1 MPRRTETWEGCR
13 WTRVDPLVNVVPSEP
28 TDHQLLFRNKW
39 TVVTGKVRFPQ
50 QEIEICY
57 LIAKSS
63 NHELILSQQKYKGDD
78 ILSSSCILSFL
89 EGKQFRFI
97 QAVLTNE
104 LTTNQWFVSV
114 YLS

>member
-1 MPRRTETWEGCR
+1 MCW
-13 WTRVDPLVNVVPSEP
+13 VVQAKFGLE
-28 TDHQLLFRNKW
+28 L
-39 TVVTGKVRFPQ
+39 

-63 NHELILSQQKYKGDD
+63 KHELILSQQKYNGDD
-78 ILSSSCILSFL
+78 NFSSSCILSFL

-104 LTTNQWFVSV
+104 LTSNQWFVSV